1 MTPSADDEY
10 LRNGLRSSA
19 ARLVRRASVVITLL
33 ASALSGCALT
43 SAFEKCGFQGCP
55 GDANI
60 TANVVSQ
67 FYRSSFLEPNA
78 INVQTLDHVV
88 YLNGAVASG
97 LEISAAE
104 SIARQVPGVTRVVNS
119 IVVQNFR

>member
-1 MTPSADDEY
+1 V
-10 LRNGLRSSA
+10 LRASA
-19 ARLVRRASVVITLL
+19 ASALL

-43 SAFEKCGFQGCP
+43 SAVEKCGFQGCP
-55 GDANI
+55 EDAQI

-67 FYRSSFLEPNA
+67 CYRSSFLEPNA
-78 INVQTLDHVV
+78 ITVQTPDHVE

-97 LEISAAE
+97 PEITAAE
-104 SIARQVPGVTRVVNS
+104 SIGRQVPGVARVADA